1 MGIFEVGKTGQLFAM
16 SIKCK
21 TNGNTPCYLTKPVP
35 RLSFPRRRESIA
47 KGIEPMRIYG
57 YISLCLLIMTIQGC
71 AKKTP
76 YSTSP
81 KSDIEK
87 TNAVRRE
94 LGIREIKPDWQFYI
108 HQFNMDKWKDHDYLS
123 KTVQMTE
130 DPNELLWET
139 DEYYTGATWITANN
153 GVAWEHVVIAY
164 DYTARSHFI
173 TS

>member
-1 MGIFEVGKTGQLFAM
+1 
-16 SIKCK
+16 
-21 TNGNTPCYLTKPVP
+21 
-35 RLSFPRRRESIA
+35 
-47 KGIEPMRIYG
+47 MRIYG

-71 AKKTP
+71 AEKTP
-76 YSTSP
+76 YSMSP

-164 DYTARSHFI
+164 DYTAKQFSIDYSGPNAKINILFENI
-173 TS
+173 GMTSYGYAANSNEETLKLADKVLSLLGLSRL

>member
-1 MGIFEVGKTGQLFAM
+1 
-16 SIKCK
+16 
-21 TNGNTPCYLTKPVP
+21 
-35 RLSFPRRRESIA
+35 
-47 KGIEPMRIYG
+47 MRIYG
-57 YISLCLLIMTIQGC
+57 YIAICLLTMIIQGC
-71 AKKTP
+71 VKKTP

-108 HQFNMDKWKDHDYLS
+108 HHFNMDKWKDHDYPS

-139 DEYYTGATWITANN
+139 DEYYTGVTWITANN

-164 DYTARSHFI
+164 DYTVKQFSIDYSGPNAKINAFFENLGM
-173 TS
+173 TSYGYTANSNEETLKLADKVLSLLGLSRL